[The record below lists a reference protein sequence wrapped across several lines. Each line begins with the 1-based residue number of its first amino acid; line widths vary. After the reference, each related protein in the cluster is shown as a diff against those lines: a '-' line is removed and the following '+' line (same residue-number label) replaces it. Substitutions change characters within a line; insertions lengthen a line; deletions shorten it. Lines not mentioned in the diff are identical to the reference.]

1 MSQLEPGGQRR
12 RQVLAEVAESNPHL
26 SRAVLLLWDELRRTD
41 ALPPPAVLR
50 RYGGQVRELG
60 VLIEQLADAVTQ
72 TEVPPVIDTPH

>member
-50 RYGGQVRELG
+50 RYGAQIGELG
-60 VLIEQLADAVTQ
+60 VLIEQLADALAQ
-72 TEVPPVIDTPH
+72 TDSPPVIDTPN